1 MEAKATINSGWYG
14 DGNSLTLNGEKYEL
28 KFDGNDAE
36 GNPTYTENFEI
47 TKVGTKTESSNF
59 TSKAWLESKSNANLD
74 GEVWNLSDGALPT
87 LK

>member
-14 DGNSLTLNGEKYEL
+14 DGNTITL
-28 KFDGNDAE
+28 NDAE

-47 TKVGTKTESSNF
+47 TKVGTKTESGNF